1 VRALG
6 TAPWQSTSATRGIG
20 DDFHEAR
27 RLLHAMSEM
36 SRRRAIVVVQ
46 LLAVAAA
53 AAGILASGAISTPVG
68 TVCVLVALAVAASL
82 GVCSLLGLDRERVVR
97 AEARRVKTEM
107 LANVSHE
114 LRTPLNAIL
123 GYAEILDSVGGL
135 PAAERAEM
143 NARILS
149 NAVTLTCAVNNL
161 LEYSSVVAGETALR
175 RASVSLSEL
184 FEEIEPWVGRLLDD
198 KPVRFAWDVDPSLPA
213 IDTDRSKLRQTLMN
227 LLSNAAKFT
236 PHGEIRLSA
245 ASGPAGLEIAVT
257 DTGVGMSPDQQSVI
271 FQDFRQVE
279 GSITR
284 PFGGMGLGLTL
295 VQRFSEL
302 LGGTV
307 VVESAPAKGTRVSL
321 RLPLTQPQLGNFPLT
336 VARSSAAA

>member
-1 VRALG
+1 MSRHRAL
-6 TAPWQSTSATRGIG
+6 
-20 DDFHEAR
+20 
-27 RLLHAMSEM
+27 
-36 SRRRAIVVVQ
+36 VVVQ

-53 AAGILASGAISTPVG
+53 AAGILDSGAISSPAG
-68 TVCVLVALAVAASL
+68 TVCVLIALGVAASL

-97 AEARRVKTEM
+97 AEARRLKTEM

-135 PAAERAEM
+135 QEAERAEM

-184 FEEIEPWVGRLLDD
+184 FEEIEPWVGRLIDD

-307 VVESAPAKGTRVSL
+307 VVESTPAKGTRVSL
-321 RLPLTQPQLGNFPLT
+321 RLPLTQPQLGNFPLA
-336 VARSSAAA
+336 VVRSSAAA

>member
-6 TAPWQSTSATRGIG
+6 TAPWQSTSATRGID
-20 DDFHEAR
+20 DDFREAR
-27 RLLHAMSEM
+27 WLLDAMSEM

-53 AAGILASGAISTPVG
+53 AVGILASGAISTPVG

-97 AEARRVKTEM
+97 AEARRLKTEM

-135 PAAERAEM
+135 APAERAEM

-236 PHGEIRLSA
+236 SDGEIRLSA

-307 VVESAPAKGTRVSL
+307 VVESAPSKGTRVSL
-321 RLPLTQPQLGNFPLT
+321 RLPLTQAQLGDFPLA

>member
-1 VRALG
+1 MRALG
-6 TAPWQSTSATRGIG
+6 TAPWQSTSATRWIG
-20 DDFHEAR
+20 AGFGEAR
-27 RLLHAMSEM
+27 RLLIALSEM
-36 SRRRAIVVVQ
+36 ARRRALVVVQ

-53 AAGILASGAISTPVG
+53 AAGLLNLQTISTPSV
-68 TVCVLVALAVAASL
+68 TMCVLVALAVAASL
-82 GVCSLLGLDRERVVR
+82 GVCSLRGLDREHVVR
-97 AEARRVKTEM
+97 GEARRLKTEM

-123 GYAEILDSVGGL
+123 GYAEILDSMTGL
-135 PAAERAEM
+135 PPSERAEM

-161 LEYSSVVAGETALR
+161 LEYSSVVAGEVALR
-175 RASVSLSEL
+175 TAKVSLSEL
-184 FEEIEPWVGRLLDD
+184 FEEIEPWVGRLIDD
-198 KPVRFAWDVDPSLPA
+198 KPVRFAWDVDPALPA
-213 IDTDRSKLRQTLMN
+213 IHTDRGKLRQTLMN

-236 PHGEIRLSA
+236 ARGEIRLSA

-257 DTGVGMSPDQQSVI
+257 DTGVGMSADQQAVI

-295 VQRFSEL
+295 VRRFSEL
-302 LGGTV
+302 LGGSV
-307 VVESAPAKGTRVSL
+307 VVESVPAQGTRVSL
-321 RLPLTQPQLGNFPLT
+321 RLPLTQSQLGRFPLE
-336 VARSSAAA
+336 VVGSSAAA